1 MFTGII
7 QGRGTVTAIARAA
20 THADLTV
27 QTPLPAQSHSRI
39 GDSLAVNGVCLTIT
53 QLHANGFTT
62 TMMPETSRRTTL
74 QQLRVGAE
82 VNLEPALR
90 ADARLDGHFVL
101 GHVDTTVALV
111 QRQRDENAVV
121 LTFALPAAYR
131 GELVEKG
138 SVALDGVSLTL
149 TAVTA
154 TTFSVSLI
162 PHTLGQTGLG
172 ELQIGDLVNLETD
185 ILGKYLTKLEAM
197 RHDDSDATS

>member
-7 QGRGTVTAIARAA
+7 QGRGTVTAIDHTA
-20 THADLTV
+20 THATLTID
-27 QTPLPAQSHSRI
+27 TPLPAKIHSRI
-39 GDSLAVNGVCLTIT
+39 GDSLAVNGVCLTVT
-53 QLHANGFTT
+53 QLQATGFTT
-62 TMMPETSRRTTL
+62 TLMPETSRRTAL
-74 QQLRVGAE
+74 AQLKVGTG

-101 GHVDTTVALV
+101 GHVDTTTTLV
-111 QRQRDENAVV
+111 QRRRDENAVV

-162 PHTLGQTGLG
+162 PHTLAQTGLG
-172 ELQIGDLVNLETD
+172 QLQTGDLVNLETD

-197 RHDDSDATS
+197 RHDDSDATN